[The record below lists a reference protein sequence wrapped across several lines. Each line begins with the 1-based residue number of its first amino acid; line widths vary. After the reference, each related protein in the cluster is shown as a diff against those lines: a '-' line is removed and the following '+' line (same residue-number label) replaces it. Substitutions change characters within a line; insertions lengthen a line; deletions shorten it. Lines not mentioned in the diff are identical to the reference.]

1 VAHEMAQLLLE
12 IVREIRLRNVQVL
25 ERRRAT
31 GRCVQVQSDRFAN
44 ERCEVRLVL
53 VVEGNAFH
61 APAPPLLVHD
71 VAHEIPSCASGRS
84 SSRPAVPG
92 GSSGTSTYEVCMV
105 CIARTRDCARALNS
119 GSFSPARTR
128 NGLPMST
135 LTGIRPDL
143 GQNVPTGIAS
153 WAPTRAT
160 GTIGIRS
167 ARASA
172 AAPGV
177 NSLIS
182 PVRERVFSGKIIS
195 GTPCRSS
202 VTERPADLPRDL
214 PRSTG

>member
-1 VAHEMAQLLLE
+1 E
-12 IVREIRLRNVQVL
+12 IVREVRLRDVQIL
-25 ERRRAT
+25 ERRRAA
-31 GRCVQVQSDRFAN
+31 GRCVKVQSDRFAY
-44 ERCEVRLVL
+44 ERGEVRLVL
-53 VVEGNAFH
+53 VVEGNALH

-84 SSRPAVPG
+84 SSRPAAPG

-105 CIARTRDCARALNS
+105 CIARTRDCARSLNS
-119 GSFSPARTR
+119 GNFSPARTR
-128 NGLPMST
+128 SALPMRT
-135 LTGIRPDL
+135 LTGILPDF
-143 GQNVPTGIAS
+143 GPNHPTCTAS
-153 WAPTRAT
+153 CAATRDT

-182 PVRERVFSGKIIS
+182 PVRERVPSGKIIS

-202 VTERPADLPRDL
+202 VTDRPADLPRDL